1 MVREMGLNEA
11 EYQKLLGILKR
22 EPTVTE
28 LGMFAVMWSEH
39 CGYKYSRPILSLFK
53 TYKEAQEKGAL
64 ENAGVIP
71 LDENLGIVF
80 KVESHNHPSAVEP
93 FQGAATGV
101 GGILRDIFTMGA
113 RPIANLNSLRFG
125 PLEEPRNRYLFE
137 HAVAGISHYGNCLV
151 GSETFLWRDTVG
163 VHFDTIG
170 GFVEKHLA
178 NGEETTE
185 MESPSGI

>member
-1 MVREMGLNEA
+1 MAVLTPEVYTSMGLNA
-11 EYQKLLGILKR
+11 GEYELILKLMGR
-22 EPTVTE
+22 EPSDTE

-39 CGYKYSRPILSLFK
+39 CGYKYSRPVLALFK

-71 LDENLGIVF
+71 LDEHLGIVF

-125 PLEEPRNRYLFE
+125 PIE
-137 HAVAGISHYGNCLV
+137 
-151 GSETFLWRDTVG
+151 D
-163 VHFDTIG
+163 
-170 GFVEKHLA
+170 
-178 NGEETTE
+178 
-185 MESPSGI
+185 